1 MQLLVRGYCYI
12 NVRKDYIKAVESG
25 GGRGHGI
32 GALSV
37 TRQTFSVACNAAF
50 CTNETGDPESN
61 KASTCAAPSFPV
73 MYFTFNG
80 CYCNVHG
87 HMCSYDKRISISTV
101 LQ

>member
-25 GGRGHGI
+25 GGRTGVGHGI

-61 KASTCAAPSFPV
+61 KTSLVPHPV
-73 MYFTFNG
+73 F
-80 CYCNVHG
+80 
-87 HMCSYDKRISISTV
+87 
-101 LQ
+101 L